1 MSHFLY
7 DYAKFLLITV
17 PRLDDVVVLV
27 AVIRREIP
35 IICALVLSYL
45 EPIERQTRVSSL
57 LPIVKTWL
65 AYLVSRV

>member
-1 MSHFLY
+1 MSLFLY

>member
-35 IICALVLSYL
+35 IICALVLSFL
-45 EPIERQTRVSSL
+45 GPIERQTRVSSL